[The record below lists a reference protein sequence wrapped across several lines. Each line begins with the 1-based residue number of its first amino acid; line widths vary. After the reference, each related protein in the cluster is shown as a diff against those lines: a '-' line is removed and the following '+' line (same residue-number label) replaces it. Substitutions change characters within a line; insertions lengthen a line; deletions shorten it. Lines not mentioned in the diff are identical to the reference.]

1 VSVCAE
7 HADEQRKD
15 NAMQQDIIALYWQI
29 GKHHNYPAIADL
41 ELAAGPMAWRSFAMT
56 RPLRIADVV
65 ARFAS
70 IE

>member
-1 VSVCAE
+1 
-7 HADEQRKD
+7 
-15 NAMQQDIIALYWQI
+15 MQQDIIALYWQI